1 MSIELPN
8 PMQQNIIEGLSQDYQ
23 SSLASKQPEALNFL
37 GNRMID
43 ALGSMDDNTKSF
55 VESEIIDYINNFTSI
70 EEEQPINAIY
80 TKQNAEAEGLA
91 LTPKI
96 KK

>member
-55 VESEIIDYINNFTSI
+55 VESEIIDYVNNFTSI

-80 TKQNAEAEGLA
+80 TKQNAEAEALA

>member
-80 TKQNAEAEGLA
+80 TKQNAEAEALA